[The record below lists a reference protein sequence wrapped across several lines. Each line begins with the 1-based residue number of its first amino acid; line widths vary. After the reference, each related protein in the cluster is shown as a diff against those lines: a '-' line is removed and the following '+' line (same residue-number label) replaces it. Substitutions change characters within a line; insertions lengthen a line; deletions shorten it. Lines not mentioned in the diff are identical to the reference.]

1 MDALT
6 TLTRRFSVRTRLIGA
21 TAGMLTVLTLVAVG
35 GYFGLNFAVGAQ
47 RKMAGYEFKLMESAG
62 TLRSHMLNLRRYEKD
77 HLLAYG
83 DDAASKQA
91 EFQWTAARDGAFA
104 ELDAIGAMVTTESGQ
119 ALLAAIRTPLQAYAS
134 ETAKQLDDIRSG
146 NILMSLKDANVQLD
160 AANKR
165 PYYAAEAALS
175 DGVEAIKATLA
186 ESQAKVSAFVRWIEF
201 GLIGALALALVAGIG
216 GAFVVIRS
224 IAEPL
229 RRGQD
234 FAEAMA
240 AGDLLA
246 RPDLQGRDEVTALMR
261 SLADMSGKVHA
272 IVSQVRSGADSILT
286 ASGEVASGN
295 QDLSGRTEQTAS
307 SLQQAAS
314 SMEQMTGTIRQS
326 SDAAAQA
333 NQLASSAATVAR
345 RGGDVVAQVVET
357 MQEIDASSKKIADI
371 IGVIDGIAFQT
382 NILALNAA
390 VEAARAGEQGR
401 GFAVVAGEV
410 RSLAGRSAEAA
421 REIKTLIGNSV
432 DKVETG
438 SRLVGEAGQTM
449 TEIVS
454 GVQRVSDIIGEI
466 ASASAE
472 QSTGIGQ
479 INGAMTELDRMT
491 QQNAALVEQSTAAA
505 ESLKAQALRLGEAV
519 NAFRLDGHAAL
530 PDRSAP
536 VASHAATTPIHSRSI
551 PAPRA
556 DGGAPARSESTSP
569 APAIPAP
576 AAPRPAAAQAAA
588 SPAVANAGG
597 DDDWTTF

>member
-1 MDALT
+1 MEQLT
-6 TLTRRFSVRTRLIGA
+6 NLTRRFSVRTRLIGA
-21 TAGMLTVLTLVAVG
+21 TAAMLTVLSLVAVG

-62 TLRSHMLNLRRYEKD
+62 TLRSHLLNLRRYEKD

-83 DDAASKQA
+83 DEGASKQA

-104 ELDAIGAMVTTESGQ
+104 ELDAIGALVDTESGK
-119 ALLAAIRTPLQAYAS
+119 ALLAAIRTPLEAYAS
-134 ETAKQLDDIRSG
+134 ETAKQLDEIRNG
-146 NILMSLKDANVQLD
+146 AMLMSLKDANVQLD

-165 PYYAAEAALS
+165 HYYAAEAALS
-175 DGVEAIKATLA
+175 EGVEAIKTTLA
-186 ESQAKVSAFVRWIEF
+186 ESQAKVGVLVRWVEA
-201 GLIGALALALVAGIG
+201 GLLGGLLVALVAGIS
-216 GAFVVIRS
+216 GAFVVVRS

-229 RRGQD
+229 RRGQA

-240 AGDLLA
+240 GGDLMA

-261 SLADMSGKVHA
+261 SLADMSVKLHA

-286 ASGEVASGN
+286 ASGEVATGN

-314 SMEQMTGTIRQS
+314 SMEQMTGTVRQS

-333 NQLASSAATVAR
+333 SQLASSAATVAR
-345 RGGDVVAQVVET
+345 RGGDVVAQVVST

-421 REIKTLIGNSV
+421 REIKALIGNSV

-449 TEIVS
+449 TEIVA

-466 ASASAE
+466 AAASAE
-472 QSTGIGQ
+472 QGAGIGQ
-479 INGAMTELDRMT
+479 ISGAVTHLDRMT
-491 QQNAALVEQSTAAA
+491 QQNAALVEESTAAA
-505 ESLKAQALRLGEAV
+505 ESLKDQAQRLAQV
-519 NAFRLDGHAAL
+519 VAAFRTEASADRAL
-530 PDRSAP
+530 S
-536 VASHAATTPIHSRSI
+536 TT
-551 PAPRA
+551 
-556 DGGAPARSESTSP
+556 G
-569 APAIPAP
+569 
-576 AAPRPAAAQAAA
+576 
-588 SPAVANAGG
+588 
-597 DDDWTTF
+597 